1 MNLDKQ
7 TELKPATSKRNT
19 FIVLAIL
26 ILVAGSAAVY
36 HFKQAPDNPDNPKGS
51 VEGKRGHGEGRRG
64 KDEADAPIAVAID
77 TTTQADFPVYLN
89 GLGTVTPLRTVTVK
103 ARVDGQLMKVAF
115 TEGQMV
121 KEGDLLAEIDPR
133 PYQALL
139 MQAEGQLQ
147 RDEALLKNAQ
157 IDLVRYKTLLEQ
169 DSIAAQQMVTQ
180 EALINQYKGIIE
192 IDKGVVA
199 NAKLQLLYTGITSPI
214 TGRLGLRLVDQGNI
228 VHASD
233 ANGLVVITQI
243 QPISVIFTLPEDR
256 IRSVMKKY
264 RKGEIMP
271 VEAFDRRGQNLL
283 ALGQLSAVDNQIDT
297 TTGTVKLKG
306 QFANEDNAL
315 FPNQFVNIKMHMD
328 TLRGVTVMPT
338 AAIQR
343 GVMGTFAYV
352 LQEDQTVTVRPIT
365 LGPVE
370 GEKVAVETGLKPGEQ
385 VVIDGADKLREG
397 AKVKLIT
404 KESKASNDLATPA
417 AGKGNHQGKG
427 RKKEHS
433 E

>member
-1 MNLDKQ
+1 MSPDKQ
-7 TELKPATSKRNT
+7 AELTPITSKRKT
-19 FIVLAIL
+19 LIVIAVLM
-26 ILVAGSAAVY
+26 LVAVIAAVY
-36 HFKQAPDNPDNPKGS
+36 HYKQPSENLVNQS
-51 VEGKRGHGEGRRG
+51 SNHEGKRGHGDGGRG
-64 KDEADAPIAVAID
+64 KEGADTPIAVAID

-89 GLGTVTPLRTVTVK
+89 GLGTVIPLRTVMVK

-180 EALINQYKGIIE
+180 EALINQDKGIIE
-192 IDKGVVA
+192 IDRGLVA
-199 NAKLQLLYTGITSPI
+199 NARLQLLYTRITSPI

-264 RKGEIMP
+264 RAGEVMP
-271 VEAFDRRGQNLL
+271 VEAFDRRGQSLL
-283 ALGQLSAVDNQIDT
+283 ALGQLWAVDNQIDT

-306 QFANEDNAL
+306 QFANDDNAL
-315 FPNQFVNIKMHMD
+315 FSNQFVNIKMHMD

-338 AAIQR
+338 SAIQR
-343 GVMGTFAYV
+343 GIMGTFVYV
-352 LQEDQTVTVRPIT
+352 VQEDQTVTVRPIT

-370 GEKVAVETGLKPGEQ
+370 GEKVAVEAGLKPGEQ

-397 AKVKLIT
+397 MKVKLIT
-404 KESKASNDLATPA
+404 QESKASNEIATPA
-417 AGKGNHQGKG
+417 PSKLTGKGNN
-427 RKKEHS
+427 RKKGSS

>member
-1 MNLDKQ
+1 MSLDKQ
-7 TELKPATSKRNT
+7 AELKSIRSKRNT
-19 FIVLAIL
+19 LKFIAML
-26 ILVAGSAAVY
+26 ILVSVIAAVY
-36 HFKQAPDNPDNPKGS
+36 HFKQPSKQPSNLNKSAEAKG
-51 VEGKRGHGEGRRG
+51 GRGEGGRG
-64 KDEADAPIAVAID
+64 KDDLDAGIAVAIES
-77 TTTQADFPVYLN
+77 TAEADFPVYLN

-103 ARVDGQLMKVAF
+103 TRVDGQLMKVAF

-139 MQAEGQLQ
+139 MQAGGQLQ
-147 RDEALLKNAQ
+147 RDEALLKNAE
-157 IDLVRYKTLLEQ
+157 IDLVRYKTLLAQ

-192 IDKGVVA
+192 IDRGLVA
-199 NAKLQLLYTGITSPI
+199 NAKLQVSYTRITSPI

-228 VHASD
+228 VHIND
-233 ANGLVVITQI
+233 TNGLVVITQI
-243 QPISVIFTLPEDR
+243 QPISVIFSLPEDR
-256 IRSVMKKY
+256 VHSVMKKY
-264 RKGEIMP
+264 RAGQAMP

-306 QFANEDNAL
+306 QFANDDNAL
-315 FPNQFVNIKMHMD
+315 FSNQFVNIKMHMD
-328 TLRGVTVMPT
+328 TLRGVTVMST

-352 LQEDQTVTVRPIT
+352 VQEDQTVTVKPIS

-370 GEKVAVETGLKPGEQ
+370 GEKVAVEKGLKPGEQ
-385 VVIDGADKLREG
+385 VIIDGADKLREG
-397 AKVKLIT
+397 IRVKLIN
-404 KESKASNDLATPA
+404 KESKASNDLAIST
-417 AGKGNHQGKG
+417 AGKGTHQGKNN
-427 RKKEHS
+427 KKDHKE
-433 E
+433 

>member
-1 MNLDKQ
+1 
-7 TELKPATSKRNT
+7 
-19 FIVLAIL
+19 
-26 ILVAGSAAVY
+26 
-36 HFKQAPDNPDNPKGS
+36 
-51 VEGKRGHGEGRRG
+51 
-64 KDEADAPIAVAID
+64 
-77 TTTQADFPVYLN
+77 
-89 GLGTVTPLRTVTVK
+89 
-103 ARVDGQLMKVAF
+103 MKVAF

-180 EALINQYKGIIE
+180 EALINQDKGIIE
-192 IDKGVVA
+192 IDRGLVA
-199 NAKLQLLYTGITSPI
+199 NARLQLLYTRITSPI
-214 TGRLGLRLVDQGNI
+214 TGRLGLRLVDQGNM

-264 RKGEIMP
+264 RAGEVMP
-271 VEAFDRRGQNLL
+271 VEAFDRRGQSLL
-283 ALGQLSAVDNQIDT
+283 ALGQLWAVDNQIDT

-306 QFANEDNAL
+306 QFANDDNAL
-315 FPNQFVNIKMHMD
+315 FSNQFVNIKMHMD

-338 AAIQR
+338 SAIQR
-343 GVMGTFAYV
+343 GIMGTFAYV
-352 LQEDQTVTVRPIT
+352 VQEDQTVTVRPIT

-397 AKVKLIT
+397 LRVKLIT
-404 KESKASNDLATPA
+404 QESKATNDIATPTLSKGT
-417 AGKGNHQGKG
+417 GKGKNT
-427 RKKEHS
+427 KKDHS

>member
-1 MNLDKQ
+1 MSLDKQ
-7 TELKPATSKRNT
+7 AELKSIRSKHNT
-19 FIVLAIL
+19 LKIIAMLL
-26 ILVAGSAAVY
+26 LVSVIAAVY
-36 HFKQAPDNPDNPKGS
+36 HFKQPSGNTDNPKGG
-51 VEGKRGHGEGRRG
+51 VEGKQGHGEGRRG
-64 KDEADAPIAVAID
+64 KGEADAPIAVAIE

-103 ARVDGQLMKVAF
+103 TRVDGQLMKVAF

-147 RDEALLKNAQ
+147 RDEALLKNAE
-157 IDLVRYKTLLEQ
+157 IDLVRYKTLLAQ

-180 EALINQYKGIIE
+180 EALINQNKGIIE
-192 IDKGVVA
+192 IDRGLVA
-199 NAKLQLLYTGITSPI
+199 NAKLQVSYTRITSPL

-228 VHASD
+228 VHAND
-233 ANGLVVITQI
+233 TNGLVVITQI
-243 QPISVIFTLPEDR
+243 QPISVVFTLPEDR
-256 IRSVMKKY
+256 VHSVMKKY
-264 RKGEIMP
+264 RAGQSMP
-271 VEAFDRRGQNLL
+271 VEAFDRRGQTLL

-306 QFANEDNAL
+306 QFANDDNGL
-315 FPNQFVNIKMHMD
+315 FSNQFVNIKMHMD

-352 LQEDQTVTVRPIT
+352 VQEDQTVTVKPIT
-365 LGPVE
+365 LGPIE
-370 GEKVAVETGLKPGEQ
+370 GEKVAVEKGLKPGEQ
-385 VVIDGADKLREG
+385 VIIDGADKLREG
-397 AKVKLIT
+397 MKVKLIT
-404 KESKASNDLATPA
+404 QENKASNDLVIPTT
-417 AGKGNHQGKG
+417 GKGNHQGKNN
-427 RKKEHS
+427 KKDHS

>member
-1 MNLDKQ
+1 MSSENLTQ
-7 TELKPATSKRNT
+7 LTPTRPKRKKL
-19 FIVLAIL
+19 IVIGILA
-26 ILVAGSAAVY
+26 LVAVIAAVY
-36 HFKQAPDNPDNPKGS
+36 YYKQPTETPDHQS
-51 VEGKRGHGEGRRG
+51 QQSEGKRGHGEGKHGRS
-64 KDEADAPIAVAID
+64 EADAPIAVAIE

-103 ARVDGQLMKVAF
+103 PRVDGQLMKVAF

-180 EALINQYKGIIE
+180 EALINQDKGIIE
-192 IDKGVVA
+192 IDKGLVA
-199 NAKLQLLYTGITSPI
+199 NAKLQLLYTRITSPI

-228 VHASD
+228 VHAND
-233 ANGLVVITQI
+233 TNGLVVITQI

-256 IRSVMKKY
+256 VRSVMKKY
-264 RKGEIMP
+264 RSGEVLP
-271 VEAFDRRGQNLL
+271 VEAFDRRGQSLL
-283 ALGQLSAVDNQIDT
+283 AQGQLWAVDNQIDT
-297 TTGTVKLKG
+297 STGTVKLKG

-315 FPNQFVNIKMHMD
+315 FSNQFVNIKMQMD
-328 TLRGVTVMPT
+328 TLHAVTIMPT

-343 GVMGTFAYV
+343 GIMGTFAYV
-352 LQEDQTVTVRPIT
+352 VQEDQTVTVRPIT

-397 AKVKLIT
+397 SKVKLIT
-404 KESKASNDLATPA
+404 KESKANKDQSTPA
-417 AGKGNHQGKG
+417 AGKGSHQGKG

>member
-1 MNLDKQ
+1 MSPDKQ
-7 TELKPATSKRNT
+7 AELKPITSKRKT
-19 FIVLAIL
+19 FIVIAVLM
-26 ILVAGSAAVY
+26 LVAVIAAVY
-36 HFKQAPDNPDNPKGS
+36 HYKLPPENIENQSTKH
-51 VEGKRGHGEGRRG
+51 EGKRGNGEGQRG
-64 KDEADAPIAVAID
+64 KEAADTAIAVAID
-77 TTTQADFPVYLN
+77 ITTQADFPVYLN
-89 GLGTVTPLRTVTVK
+89 GLGTVIPLRTVMVK

-180 EALINQYKGIIE
+180 EALINQDKGIIE
-192 IDKGVVA
+192 IDRGLVA
-199 NAKLQLLYTGITSPI
+199 NARLQLLYTRITSPI

-264 RKGEIMP
+264 RAGEVMP
-271 VEAFDRRGQNLL
+271 VEAFDRRGQSLL
-283 ALGQLSAVDNQIDT
+283 ALGQLWAVDNQIDT

-306 QFANEDNAL
+306 QFANDDNAL
-315 FPNQFVNIKMHMD
+315 FSNQFVNIKMHMD

-338 AAIQR
+338 SAIQR
-343 GVMGTFAYV
+343 GIMGTFVYV
-352 LQEDQTVTVRPIT
+352 VQEDQTVTVRPIT

-370 GEKVAVETGLKPGEQ
+370 GEKVAVEAGLKPGEQ

-397 AKVKLIT
+397 MKVKLIT
-404 KESKASNDLATPA
+404 QESKVSKDITTPA
-417 AGKGNHQGKG
+417 PSKLTGKGNN
-427 RKKEHS
+427 RKKDSS